1 MNWAAASDAKKL
13 VMHWMEKVLLAAP
26 SYTLLVVARISF
38 EVIQTETAI
47 GELDN
52 KIKTWMY
59 NCVP

>member
-1 MNWAAASDAKKL
+1 
-13 VMHWMEKVLLAAP
+13 MEKVLLAAP

-52 KIKTWMY
+52 KIKT
-59 NCVP
+59 